1 MAKMLGARKTAILEA
16 RDEEGNVVEE
26 YRALFTTRALADA
39 EARIGQSMST
49 VIMGF
54 VSGKSGVRE
63 LSLLLQAG
71 MEAER
76 RASGGHGEP
85 VTYDEACDVL
95 DMVGLTPAAETLGN
109 AVTAVLSYGQKKD
122 KADSGSEP
130 EKN

>member
-1 MAKMLGARKTAILEA
+1 VARMLGARKTAILEA

-39 EARIGQSMST
+39 EARIGRSMSN
-49 VIMGF
+49 VLMGF
-54 VSGKSGVRE
+54 ATGKSGVRE

-76 RASGGHGEP
+76 RAAGGHGDP
-85 VTYDEACDVL
+85 VSYDEACDAL
-95 DMVGLTPAAETLGN
+95 DMVGLTPAAEKLGN
-109 AVTAVLSYGQKKD
+109 AVTAVLQYGQPKTEPE
-122 KADSGSEP
+122 AEP